1 MALSRRGFLG
11 IAAAG
16 VGGAALG
23 LTVLRR
29 FGGAQ
34 VGVAGQPPAP
44 PVRLTDRVHEVALT
58 ARPAGWDI
66 GNAGAAHAWTYN
78 GVVPGP
84 ELRVTA
90 GDTLRVALTNE
101 LSEPTTIHWHGVPV
115 PFAMDGVADVTQP
128 AVAPGMTFIYEFPV
142 TTPGTFWYHSH
153 AGYQLDRGL
162 YGALIVEPQ
171 RETLAYDQE
180 YTLVFDDWLQDPD
193 HPRDNPD
200 ASGMGGMGGMRGM
213 GGMMGRGRS
222 RRPGAHGEAVRI
234 EPLYDALVVNGLASA
249 PDLRVR
255 RGDRV
260 RLRLVNAGSALP
272 IAVWLAGH
280 ELEVTHADGQPVVP
294 RKTRALVLGM
304 GERYDVLIAARNP
317 GVWPLTAVATGR
329 KRATVWLRYDGVTD
343 GTAESGAA
351 PSARDVLRY
360 PELSAATPLPAGD
373 PDRRVGLELSGGM
386 MDPARWTINGRQYP
400 DTEPIEVRHGERVRI
415 RLFNMSMMPHP
426 VHLHGHFFQ
435 VVSFDDQR
443 LGVPIL
449 KDTITL
455 GHMETADL
463 DVVADN
469 PGSRWLLH
477 CHNVYHMI
485 GGMQT
490 ELRYV

>member
-1 MALSRRGFLG
+1 
-11 IAAAG
+11 
-16 VGGAALG
+16 
-23 LTVLRR
+23 
-29 FGGAQ
+29 
-34 VGVAGQPPAP
+34 
-44 PVRLTDRVHEVALT
+44 VHEVALT
-58 ARPAGWDI
+58 ARPADRDI
-66 GNAGAAHAWTYN
+66 GNAGAAPAWTYN

-90 GDTLRVALTNE
+90 GDTLRVVLTNE
-101 LSEPTTIHWHGVPV
+101 LPEPTTIHWHGLPV
-115 PFAMDGVADVTQP
+115 PFAMDGVPDVTQP
-128 AVAPGMTFIYEFPV
+128 AVAPGKTFIYEFPV
-142 TTPGTFWYHSH
+142 TTPGTFWYHTH

-171 RETLAYDQE
+171 REALAYDRE

-193 HPRDNPD
+193 HPRDNPG
-200 ASGMGGMGGMRGM
+200 ATGMGGMGGMRGM
-213 GGMMGRGRS
+213 DGMMGRGRS
-222 RRPGAHGEAVRI
+222 PRRGAHGETVRI
-234 EPLYDALVVNGLASA
+234 EPLYDALVVNGRVSA

-260 RLRLVNAGSALP
+260 RLRLINAGSALP

-280 ELEVTHADGQPVVP
+280 DLQVTHADGQPVVP
-294 RKTRALVLGM
+294 RKTPALVLGM
-304 GERYDVLIAARNP
+304 GERYDVLITATHP
-317 GVWPLTAVATGR
+317 GVWPLTAVATGK
-329 KRATVWLRYDGVTD
+329 KRTTVLLRYDGVT
-343 GTAESGAA
+343 GSGVASGDA
-351 PSARDVLRY
+351 PSVRDVLRY
-360 PELSAATPLPAGD
+360 SELSAATPLPAGD
-373 PDRRVGLELSGGM
+373 PDRRFDLELSGGM
-386 MDPARWTINGRQYP
+386 MDAARWTINGRQYP
-400 DTEPIEVRHGERVRI
+400 DTEPIEVRHGERARV

-426 VHLHGHFFQ
+426 IHLHGHFFQ
-435 VVSFDDQR
+435 VVSFDDRR